1 MGRWRDTHSTVDLNG
16 YEGTFMV
23 SYFDSLGGFFF
34 GSGTDLVSLAC
45 RCPGGLDRG
54 VEVELKRS
62 QVLYK

>member
-34 GSGTDLVSLAC
+34 LVV
-45 RCPGGLDRG
+45 GLIWFRWLVDVQEG
-54 VEVELKRS
+54 LIEELRWS
-62 QVLYK
+62 